1 MCLVDRT
8 SHRKVSKG
16 GTKALV
22 ATKTASKL
30 SEHCWGRRDV
40 GKVQTLLSS
49 GAPAASHEQ
58 RSVDEQRR
66 RVLSLLENSQPTG
79 QSPLATRK

>member
-1 MCLVDRT
+1 MLRIVYLPVYVYSDLYILVIIPTFLYLYNMCLVDRT

-30 SEHCWGRRDV
+30 SEHCWGRRD
-40 GKVQTLLSS
+40 G
-49 GAPAASHEQ
+49 E
-58 RSVDEQRR
+58 
-66 RVLSLLENSQPTG
+66 
-79 QSPLATRK
+79 RKTK